1 MTAKASFN
9 SSFLQ
14 PRYWSTWCLL
24 GINRLCVYLPRRWA
38 LGVGGVLGVL
48 FLKLNAKRRRITRIN
63 IEMCFPELNETQRES
78 LVREHFRCY
87 GQSVVDFGLIWWA
100 SEKKLDQLTDIKGLE
115 EFRNLVE
122 ADRNI
127 ILLTPHAIG
136 MDFGGVAV
144 SRLHPTVSMMKPLK
158 NELLNYF
165 VLRGRE
171 RYPSTRIVMRD
182 DGLRPMIRGIR
193 NHQACYYIPD
203 EDFGAESSVFV
214 PFFGIPTATL
224 PTLGRMTQITNA
236 AVVPC
241 FTCLTDNGRYE
252 VTLKPAL
259 ENYPSGDIEQDAQRM
274 NMELEQGLRAMP
286 AQYMWTLRW
295 FKTTV
300 DGSESPYA

>member
-1 MTAKASFN
+1 M
-9 SSFLQ
+9 
-14 PRYWSTWCLL
+14 
-24 GINRLCVYLPRRWA
+24 GVNRACVYLPRRWA
-38 LGVGGVLGVL
+38 MAIGGLLGSL
-48 FLKLNAKRRRITRIN
+48 FLTLNAKRRRIAHIN
-63 IEMCFPELNETQRES
+63 INMCFPDLNDTQRDI
-78 LVREHFRCY
+78 LVRSHFRCY

-100 SEKKLDQLTDIKGLE
+100 SENKLDRLTDVKGLE
-115 EFRNLVE
+115 QYRSLVE
-122 ADRNI
+122 SNRNI

-158 NELLNYF
+158 NDLLNYF

-171 RYPSTRIVMRD
+171 RYSSTRIVMRD

-193 NHQACYYIPD
+193 DHQACYYIPD
-203 EDFGAESSVFV
+203 EDFGAENSVFT
-214 PFFGIPTATL
+214 PFFGVSTATL
-224 PTLGRMTQITNA
+224 PTLGRMARMTNA

-241 FTCLTDNGRYE
+241 FTRLRDDGCYE

-259 ENYPSGDIEQDAQRM
+259 ENFPSGNVEQDAQRM
-274 NMELEQGLRAMP
+274 NWELEQGIRSMP

-295 FKTTV
+295 FKTPA

>member
-1 MTAKASFN
+1 MPAKVSFN
-9 SSFLQ
+9 SSFIH
-14 PRYWSTWCLL
+14 PRYWSTWSLL
-24 GINRLCVYLPRRWA
+24 GINRFCVYLPRRWA
-38 LGVGGVLGVL
+38 MGIGGFLGSL
-48 FLKLNAKRRRITRIN
+48 FLKFNAKRRRIARIN
-63 IEMCFPELNETQRES
+63 LEMCFPELNDTQREV
-78 LVREHFRCY
+78 LLREHFRFY

-100 SEKKLDQLTDIKGLE
+100 TEKNLDRLTDFKGLE
-115 EFRNLVE
+115 EFKSLTSSG
-122 ADRNI
+122 RNI

-158 NELLNYF
+158 NPLLNYF

-171 RYPSTRIVMRD
+171 RYPSTRLVMRD

-203 EDFGAESSVFV
+203 EDFGADNSVFAT
-214 PFFGIPTATL
+214 FFGIPTATL
-224 PTLGRMTQITNA
+224 PTLGRMAQMTDA

-241 FTCLTDNGRYE
+241 FTRLRDDGRYE
-252 VTLKPAL
+252 VTLKPVL
-259 ENYPSGDIEQDAQRM
+259 EDFPSGNVEQDAQRM
-274 NMELEQGLRAMP
+274 NTELEQGIRAMP

-295 FKTTV
+295 FKTTP